1 MKKTDI
7 PDIIIVNGNNN
18 KFSFGE
24 KAALPCA
31 IVILAIAIVVAVA
44 VLAMSLCCP
53 DLLADVVRWIFSK
66 AINS

>member
-7 PDIIIVNGNNN
+7 PDIIIVNGDNN
-18 KFSFGE
+18 KVSFGE
-24 KAALPCA
+24 KTALPRA

-53 DLLADVVRWIFSK
+53 DLLAEIVRWIISE

>member
-7 PDIIIVNGNNN
+7 PDIIIVNGDNN
-18 KFSFGE
+18 KVSFGE
-24 KAALPCA
+24 KTSLPRA

-53 DLLADVVRWIFSK
+53 DLLADIVRWIIGE